1 MEKVNIQKQ
10 LDSFANKQLPLWDDF
25 PDFELYMDQLVS
37 LGNRYLEGLIESP
50 LTPSMVNSYVK
61 KGLMS
66 RPQKK
71 KYTNTHLAELI
82 AISLLKA
89 IYPLDVI
96 ANYLDELLHEFSIKE
111 SYNSFA
117 TIFNDSLKNSC
128 QVNFATDLTT
138 LSQTTITKHI
148 VIKAMIYKMIGEQLI
163 KKAPATSAKTT
174 TQKKI

>member
-50 LTPSMVNSYVK
+50 LTPSMINSYVK
-61 KGLMS
+61 KGLMT

-89 IYPLDVI
+89 IYSLDVI
-96 ANYLDELLHEFSIKE
+96 ANYLEELLHEFSIKE

-117 TIFNDSLKNSC
+117 MIFNDSLKNSC
-128 QVNFATDLTT
+128 QANFATDLTT

-163 KKAPATSAKTT
+163 KKTPPLPVKTT